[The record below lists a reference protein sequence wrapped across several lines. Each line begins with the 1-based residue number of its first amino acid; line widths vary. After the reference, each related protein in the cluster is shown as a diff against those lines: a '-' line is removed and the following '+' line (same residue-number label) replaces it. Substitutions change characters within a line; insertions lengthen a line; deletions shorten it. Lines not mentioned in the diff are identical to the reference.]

1 MALGLIRAWGD
12 VMTDLRLKRLLIL
25 ASNAGG
31 NHKRFYSQYVKTGAM
46 GYTGWVIGMAYLTE
60 KGMKKLE
67 ELHGEYYKPNF

>member
-1 MALGLIRAWGD
+1 MTDYIGD
-12 VMTDLRLKRLLIL
+12 AMTDLRLKRLLIL

-67 ELHGEYYKPNF
+67 ELNYVSNSN

>member
-1 MALGLIRAWGD
+1 MAQGLIRAWGD

-60 KGMKKLE
+60 KGMKKLG
-67 ELHGEYYKPNF
+67 ELNNVS

>member
-1 MALGLIRAWGD
+1 
-12 VMTDLRLKRLLIL
+12 MTDLRLKRLLIL

-67 ELHGEYYKPNF
+67 DLMNQQELRELLEYKKDIFNV

>member
-1 MALGLIRAWGD
+1 MAQGLIRAWGD

-31 NHKRFYSQYVKTGAM
+31 NHKMFYSQYVKTGAM

>member
-1 MALGLIRAWGD
+1 MAQGPIRACGD

-46 GYTGWVIGMAYLTE
+46 GYTGWIFGMAYLTE
-60 KGMKKLE
+60 EGTKKLK
-67 ELHGEYYKPNF
+67 ELNNVC